1 MEELAAFPATE
12 ENDPKLLVEAL
23 NDTVSLMDRDRR
35 DLFRDNIRT
44 EERAT

>member
-23 NDTVSLMDRDRR
+23 NDTVSLMDLIRR
-35 DLFRDNIRT
+35 SLFRNDIRT
-44 EERAT
+44 EE